1 MTLPLRQ
8 ESQER
13 ISVEIR
19 VRGRVQGVG
28 FRPMVWRIAHEFE
41 LAGEVC
47 NDSQGVVIR
56 ASGMAAAI
64 DRMIARLHVEAP
76 PLASVEQIETRLTG
90 PISQTTFHIG
100 PTRAGHAQTQVAP
113 DASICAECASEVLD
127 QRQRRHRYPFTNCT
141 HCGPRLSI
149 VTAIPYDRANTTMAE
164 FALCE
169 ECANEYGDPADRR
182 FHAEAMACTVCGPK
196 VRFLPLHDRVGAAGS
211 TDDIDAAAEA
221 LAQGRILAVKGL
233 GGYQLACDATNA
245 AAVKRLRETKQR
257 PTKPFALMARDLDI
271 IRRYCT
277 PTMAEEHLLAS
288 SEAPIVLMRATGPE
302 RVPDEIAPGM
312 STLGFMLPTTPLHLL
327 MLRRSDRPVVMTSGN
342 ISEEPQITD
351 DHEALRRL
359 AGIADAAL
367 IHDRKIAI
375 RVDDSVVR
383 TIDGT
388 PRLFRRARGYAPAP
402 ITLPAGFEAAPP
414 VLAFGGDLKS
424 AFCMTKKGE
433 ALLSQ
438 HQGDL
443 DSATVHDDFRRNLAL
458 YAELFDHTPHALAC
472 DLHPEYR
479 ASNLARER
487 ARHDALPLIEAQ
499 HHHAHVAAC
508 LVENGRPLASPPVM
522 GIALDGLGW
531 GEDGTMWGG
540 EFLLADYREFKRLGT
555 FKPVRMIG
563 GDQASHEPWR
573 NLYAHLM
580 AEMSWA
586 ELSMNFDQLELY
598 RALAAKPRAL
608 LDQMIKKSINA
619 PLASS
624 CGRLFDGVA
633 AALGVCQDRQ
643 LYEGEAASRL
653 EAMLDD
659 QSLHRGDELSYP
671 FAIPNLRGS
680 GLPYIE
686 PLAMW
691 KALLGD
697 LILQT
702 PAPQIAA
709 RFHEGIARVIVAM
722 TMKLAR
728 RDGPDGARFDTVALS
743 GGCFQNATLLAGVAQ
758 RLRAEG
764 FIVLSHARVPAND
777 GGLALGQAAI
787 AAARLLSGSD
797 RHGKR

>member
-1 MTLPLRQ
+1 MTLPLQ
-8 ESQER
+8 HEAQER

-28 FRPMVWRIAHEFE
+28 FRPMVWRLAHE
-41 LAGEVC
+41 LKLVGDVR
-47 NDSQGVVIR
+47 NDPEGVVIR
-56 ASGMAAAI
+56 ASGMPAAI
-64 DRMIARLHVEAP
+64 DHMIQRLRAEAP
-76 PLASVEQIETRLTG
+76 PLACVERIETRLTV

-100 PTRAGHAQTQVAP
+100 PTHAGHAQTQVAP
-113 DASICAECASEVLD
+113 DAAVCAACAREVLD
-127 QRQRRHRYPFTNCT
+127 PSERRRRYPFTNCT

-164 FALCE
+164 FALCKR
-169 ECANEYGDPADRR
+169 CTHEYSDPADRR
-182 FHAEAMACTVCGPK
+182 FHAEAIACPVCGPK
-196 VRFLPLHDRVGAAGS
+196 VRFVPLHDRVGAARRL
-211 TDDIDAAAEA
+211 DDVDAAAEA

-245 AAVKRLRETKQR
+245 AAVQRLRATKLR
-257 PTKPFALMARDLDI
+257 PAKPFALMARDLDI

-277 PTMAEEHLLAS
+277 PTVVEERLLAS

-302 RVPDEIAPGM
+302 QVPGDVAPGL
-312 STLGFMLPTTPLHLL
+312 STFGFMLPTTPLHLL
-327 MLRRSDRPVVMTSGN
+327 MLRRCDRPVVMTSGN
-342 ISEEPQITD
+342 IADEPQITD
-351 DHEALRRL
+351 DDEALRRF

-367 IHDRKIAI
+367 IHDRRIAV

-383 TIDGT
+383 TIEGA
-388 PRLFRRARGYAPAP
+388 PRVFRRARGYTPAP
-402 ITLPAGFEAAPP
+402 ITLPTGLAAAPP

-424 AFCMTKKGE
+424 TFCMTKKGE

-443 DSATVHDDFRRNLAL
+443 DSAAVHDDFRRNLAC

-479 ASNLARER
+479 ASKLAREWG
-487 ARHDALPLIEAQ
+487 RHDGLPLIEAQ

-508 LVENGRPLASPPVM
+508 LAENGRPLASPPVL

-531 GEDGTMWGG
+531 GDDGTIWGG

-555 FKPVRMIG
+555 FKPVPMIG
-563 GDQASHEPWR
+563 GDQAVREPWR
-573 NLYAHLM
+573 SLYAHLT

-586 ELSMNFDQLELY
+586 ELSLNFDQLEVY
-598 RALAAKPRAL
+598 GALAAQPRAL
-608 LDQMIKKSINA
+608 LDQMIRKSINA

-624 CGRLFDGVA
+624 CGRLFDAVA
-633 AALGVCQDRQ
+633 AALGICRDRQ

-653 EAMLDD
+653 EAMIDD
-659 QSLHRGDELSYP
+659 QALRADDELSYP

-702 PAPQIAA
+702 PAPRIAA
-709 RFHEGIARVIVAM
+709 RFHKGLARVIVAM

-728 RDGPDGARFDTVALS
+728 RDSADGPRFDTVALS
-743 GGCFQNATLLAGVAQ
+743 GGCFQNVTLFVEVAR

-787 AAARLLSGSD
+787 AAARLLDGLPLSKG
-797 RHGKR
+797 

>member
-1 MTLPLRQ
+1 MTLPLQQ
-8 ESQER
+8 ESQQR
-13 ISVEIR
+13 INVEIR

-28 FRPMVWRIAHEFE
+28 FRPMVWRLAHELE
-41 LAGEVC
+41 LAGDVC
-47 NDSQGVVIR
+47 NDPEGLVIR

-64 DRMIARLHVEAP
+64 DRMIERLRVEAP
-76 PLASVEQIETRLTG
+76 PLASVERIEKRLTG
-90 PISQTTFHIG
+90 PISQTTFDIG
-100 PTRAGHAQTQVAP
+100 PTRAGNAQTQVAP
-113 DASICAECASEVLD
+113 DAAICAACAREVLD
-127 QRQRRHRYPFTNCT
+127 ERERRHRYPFTNCT

-164 FALCE
+164 FALCA
-169 ECANEYGDPADRR
+169 ECAHEYGDPADRR

-196 VRFLPLHDRVGAAGS
+196 VRFLPLHDRVGAARR
-211 TDDIDAAAEA
+211 TDDVDAAAEA
-221 LAQGRILAVKGL
+221 LAQGWILAVKGL

-245 AAVKRLRETKQR
+245 TAVKRLRATKQR
-257 PTKPFALMARDLDI
+257 PAKPFALMARDLDI

-277 PTMAEEHLLAS
+277 PTLAEERLLAS

-342 ISEEPQITD
+342 LSEEPQITD
-351 DHEALRRL
+351 DGEALRRL
-359 AGIADAAL
+359 TGIADAAL
-367 IHDRKIAI
+367 IHDRNIAI

-424 AFCMTKKGE
+424 TFCMTKQGE

-443 DSATVHDDFRRNLAL
+443 DSATVLDELRRNLTFYTAL
-458 YAELFDHTPHALAC
+458 FGHVPHALSC

-479 ASNLARER
+479 ASKLARER
-487 ARHDALPLIEAQ
+487 AKHDGLPLIETQ
-499 HHHAHVAAC
+499 HHHAHIAAC
-508 LVENGRPLASPPVM
+508 LVENGRPLASPPVL

-555 FKPVRMIG
+555 FKPVPMIG
-563 GDQASHEPWR
+563 GDQASREPWR
-573 NLYAHLM
+573 SLYAHLM

-608 LDQMIKKSINA
+608 LDQMIKRSINA

-624 CGRLFDGVA
+624 CGRLFDAVA
-633 AALGVCQDRQ
+633 AALGVCRDRQ

-653 EAMLDD
+653 EAMLDGEVV
-659 QSLHRGDELSYP
+659 HRDDELSYP

-702 PAPQIAA
+702 PAPRIAA
-709 RFHEGIARVIVAM
+709 RFHKGIARVIVAM

-728 RDGPDGARFDTVALS
+728 RDSPDGPRFDTVALS
-743 GGCFQNATLLAGVAQ
+743 GGCFQNAMLSADVAQ

-764 FIVLSHARVPAND
+764 FMVLSHARVPAND

-787 AAARLLSGSD
+787 AAARLLSGD
-797 RHGKR
+797 RQGKR